1 MKFTDLKEQVIDAGL
16 CVQCG
21 KCSKNCKNIE
31 LTDDVPT
38 LVGRCTVDAGALQCG
53 LCYINC
59 PKTKDMRPDERRLI
73 SDTISEKAD
82 ISIPEISKNLDISEN
97 VVFYHVMRLNQLG
110 LILSDGLKERYDLW
124 KRR

>member
-1 MKFTDLKEQVIDAGL
+1 
-16 CVQCG
+16 
-21 KCSKNCKNIE
+21 
-31 LTDDVPT
+31 
-38 LVGRCTVDAGALQCG
+38 
-53 LCYINC
+53 
-59 PKTKDMRPDERRLI
+59 MRPDERRLI